1 MSRRSTVRR
10 GIQSAV
16 AALVVAAVTISTGA
30 PSYALPPPPDNPS
43 NSSLNSASSKKAAVA
58 AEVQA
63 LSAKLAKAQ
72 AQLAA
77 MQAQLEQAQELYNKA
92 VVDLQLATDQA
103 QKSKAAVQTAAKKVS
118 SAQAAVKEFSRTS
131 YMQGGNLQNSAALL
145 DASGPTDLLDKA
157 SFMESLGKK
166 NATILGTLQQAQ
178 VAKANA
184 DSSARLAVQKM
195 TLAEAN
201 AKSAKIAAQNA
212 VAQSQAAMQSV
223 QATKA
228 QTEKKLAAA
237 QMKLASLQ
245 GQRAQYNA
253 WLIKKKADDARKA
266 KEAAAA
272 AAAAAARAA
281 KAAAAAAAAAAN
293 QPAYSAPAPA
303 PSYSGGYGGT
313 WTAAKGQQA
322 ANMAQ
327 RWLGTT
333 YAWGGGTT
341 AGPSRGVSDGGVAD
355 AYGDYN
361 KIGFDC
367 SGLALYAWAQV
378 GISLP
383 HYSGYQYTS
392 GSVHPGVGQLMPGD
406 LLFWGLRGIHHV
418 AIYIGG
424 GMVVQAPQSG
434 DIVRISPIWYSDYVG
449 ATRPGT

>member
-16 AALVVAAVTISTGA
+16 AALVVGAVTLSTGA

-77 MQAQLEQAQELYNKA
+77 MEAQLEQAQELYNKA
-92 VVDLQLATDQA
+92 VVDLELATEQA
-103 QKSKAAVQTAAKKVS
+103 QKTKTAVQTAAKKVS
-118 SAQAAVKEFSRTS
+118 SAQAAVKAFSRTS
-131 YMQGGNLQNSAALL
+131 YMQGGNLQDSAALL

-166 NATILGTLQQAQ
+166 NATILSTLQQAQ

-184 DSSARLAVQKM
+184 DSSARLALQKM
-195 TLAEAN
+195 TIAEAN

-245 GQRAQYNA
+245 GQRAQYNS

-272 AAAAAARAA
+272 AAAAAAKAA
-281 KAAAAAAAAAAN
+281 KAAAAAAAN
-293 QPAYSAPAPA
+293 QPSYSAPA

-313 WTAAKGQQA
+313 WTAAKGQQV

-333 YAWGGGTT
+333 YAWGGGT
-341 AGPSRGVSDGGVAD
+341 ASGPSRGVSDGGVAD

-361 KIGFDC
+361 KVGFDC